1 MIWIPQETSFL
12 DTPWQWCWLIISYHL
27 RICSIYQVYQM
38 MMGFLGWVSGWW
50 TPVKSLF
57 FFAQGTHGTKTG
69 RSRAPHR
76 SSSQRRDLWWWDRG
90 PTSPQCLFGKVVF
103 RNNGKTMENSIFL
116 LTIFF
121 VDILYVDIWELNITA
136 ILYSWYTMF
145 YWPTIKC
152 FN

>member
-90 PTSPQCLFGKVVF
+90 LTSPQCLFGKVF
-103 RNNGKTMENSIFL
+103 FGTMGKPWKTPSFCWPF
-116 LTIFF
+116 FF